1 MVAII
6 ITQNTTLFAGGGS
19 VSASILCYK
28 WYISYTVMMI
38 IFNLLCIV
46 HNNNYNNYH
55 NNYYYIILHTL
66 VRQRN
71 HLAGLNETI
80 CIIHELEV
88 H

>member
-1 MVAII
+1 MVVII

-28 WYISYTVMMI
+28 WYISYTVMMK

-55 NNYYYIILHTL
+55 NNYYYIILYTLRRVHTAHSM
-66 VRQRN
+66 RIQS
-71 HLAGLNETI
+71 GLMRI
-80 CIIHELEV
+80 DMRSH
-88 H
+88 